1 MTRGLL
7 DGLNDPELMAQVV
20 ERSRIVELL
29 SKQMGVSREEARRAL
44 FDFEAVTSSD
54 GQSVN

>member
-7 DGLNDPELMAQVV
+7 DGLNDPELMAQVA
-20 ERSRIVELL
+20 ERSRIVGRLAE
-29 SKQMGVSREEARRAL
+29 QMGVTKEEARRAL

-54 GQSVN
+54 GQTLH

>member
-7 DGLNDPELMAQVV
+7 DGLNDPELMAKVA

>member
-7 DGLNDPELMAQVV
+7 DGLNDPELMAQVA
-20 ERSRIVELL
+20 ERGRIVGRLAE
-29 SKQMGVSREEARRAL
+29 QMGVTKEEARRAL

-54 GQSVN
+54 GQTLH